1 MITVDMIQGTPEWHA
16 HRAEHLNASEAPV
29 MLGEFPTISRAELLK
44 VRATGVAQE
53 ISWFLQKIFDDGHR
67 FEALARPLAEDL
79 IGQDLYPCIGKSGS
93 LSASFDGLTLL
104 EDIVFEH
111 KTLNATLRSAL
122 TAIADEVAAS
132 RPEEDAVRDHLPLQ
146 YQIQM
151 EQQLAVSG
159 AERALFMASKW
170 TDEGEL
176 IEELH
181 CWYYPNQELRAR
193 IVAGWAQFEADV
205 CQYQF
210 VPAAEPVVGKAPDQ
224 LPALRI
230 ELTGMVKASNLADF
244 RQHAMAVLGGINRDL
259 RTDTD
264 FADAEQTVKWA
275 KEVEGKLEAA
285 KSHALSQTADIE
297 SLFRTLDDV
306 KEEARRVRLEL
317 EKLVAKRKE
326 ERRIEI
332 VQAGRADVQVHYDQ
346 INATLGQHT
355 LAFPAQAVTNELG
368 AAIKGKRSFSAMEEE
383 AASVAANIKI
393 AASQQAD
400 RIRANVAILNEH
412 ALHAFLF
419 QDRVQLCATK
429 APEDLRN
436 LVAARIAEHQ
446 RAEQTRLD
454 AEREKIRKEE
464 EARAARLQQEKDEL
478 AAREAAAG
486 AAAQAEAAKPAP
498 VTEPTAPP
506 AVAPVQASKPY
517 VQAVADLV
525 GDRPAAP
532 AAAEGKRIKLGE
544 INDLI
549 GPLSISAEGLRQLGF
564 EPVSTERGAK
574 LYAANQVPAM
584 CEQMIRVLRA
594 AANGE
599 RSPLA
604 A

>member
-1 MITVDMIQGTPEWHA
+1 VIIVSHIQGTPEWHA

-79 IGQDLYPCIGKSGS
+79 IGQDLYPCVGKKGT

-104 EDIVFEH
+104 EDIAFEH
-111 KTLNATLRSAL
+111 KTLNAALRSAL
-122 TAIADEVAAS
+122 TTIADEVANG

-170 TDEGEL
+170 DDNENL
-176 IEELH
+176 VEELH
-181 CWYYPNQELRAR
+181 CWYFPNPELRAR

-205 CQYQF
+205 CAHQV
-210 VPAAEPVVGKAPDQ
+210 VPVADPVVGKAPDQ

-230 ELTGMVKASNLADF
+230 ELSGMVKASNLAEF
-244 RQHAMAVLGGINRDL
+244 RAHAMKVLSGINRNL
-259 RTDTD
+259 ETDAD

-275 KEVEGKLEAA
+275 KSAEEKLDAA
-285 KSHALSQTADIE
+285 KEHALSQTADIE
-297 SLFRTLDDV
+297 AVFRTVDDV
-306 KEEARRVRLEL
+306 KAETRRVRLEL
-317 EKLVAKRKE
+317 EKLVAKRKD

-332 VQAGRADVQVHYDQ
+332 VQAGRSSVQAHYDQ
-346 INATLGQHT
+346 INATLGQHAI
-355 LAFPAQAVTNELG
+355 AFPAQAVANELG
-368 AAIKGKRSFSAMEEE
+368 AAIKGKRSFSAMEDEVG
-383 AASVAANIKI
+383 AVAANMKI
-393 AASQQAD
+393 AASQCAD
-400 RIRANVAILNEH
+400 RIRANVAILEGYGE
-412 ALHAFLF
+412 HAFLF
-419 QDRVQLCATK
+419 QDRVQLCAAK

-436 LVAARIAEHQ
+436 LVAARIAAHQ
-446 RAEQTRLD
+446 QTEQDRLE
-454 AEREKIRKEE
+454 AERARIRKEE
-464 EARAARLQQEKDEL
+464 EARAARLQQEKEAQL
-478 AAREAAAG
+478 VREAAA
-486 AAAQAEAAKPAP
+486 AEAATSPEPEPVPQAIQQPAS
-498 VTEPTAPP
+498 
-506 AVAPVQASKPY
+506 VARPEKPY

-525 GDRPAAP
+525 GDAAP
-532 AAAEGKRIKLGE
+532 WAPEGQKIKLGE
-544 INDLI
+544 INALI
-549 GPLSISAEGLRQLGF
+549 GPLSISADGLRQLGF
-564 EPVSTERGAK
+564 DPVSTERGAK
-574 LYAANQVPAM
+574 LYAADQVPAM

-599 RSPLA
+599 TYPLA

>member
-1 MITVDMIQGTPEWHA
+1 MIIVSLVQGTPEWHV
-16 HRAEHLNASEAPV
+16 HRAVHLNASEAPV
-29 MLGEFPTISRAELLK
+29 MLGEFPTITRAQLLK

-53 ISWFLQKIFDDGHR
+53 ISWFLQKIFDDGYR
-67 FEALARPLAEDL
+67 FEALARPLAEEI
-79 IGQDLYPCIGKSGS
+79 IGQDLYPCVGKSGS

-104 EDIVFEH
+104 QDIVFEH

-122 TAIADEVAAS
+122 TAIADEVASS
-132 RPEEDAVRDHLPLQ
+132 RPEDEAVRDHLPLQ

-181 CWYYPNQELRAR
+181 CWYYPNPDLRAR

-205 CQYQF
+205 CSYQ
-210 VPAAEPVVGKAPDQ
+210 VVQVAEPVVGKAPDQ

-230 ELTGMVKASNLADF
+230 ELTGMVKSSNLADF
-244 RQHAMAVLGGINRDL
+244 RQNAMAVLGAINRDL

-285 KSHALSQTADIE
+285 KDHALSQTADIDA
-297 SLFRTLDDV
+297 LFRTLDDV
-306 KEEARRVRLEL
+306 KAEARRVRLEL
-317 EKLVAKRKE
+317 EKLVTKRKD

-332 VQAGRADVQVHYDQ
+332 VQAGRSDVQAHYEQ
-346 INATLGQHT
+346 INATLGQHAI
-355 LAFPAQAVTNELG
+355 AFPVQAVTNELG
-368 AAIKGKRSFSAMEEE
+368 AVIKGKRSFSAMEDEVS
-383 AASVAANIKI
+383 ATAANIKI
-393 AASQQAD
+393 AASQQAE
-400 RIRANVAILNEH
+400 RIRGNVAILNEH

-419 QDRVQLCATK
+419 QDRVQLCAGK

-446 RAEQTRLD
+446 KAEQERLE
-454 AEREKIRKEE
+454 AERARIRKEE
-464 EARAARLQQEKDEL
+464 EDRAARLQQEKEAQ
-478 AAREAAAG
+478 AARDAAA
-486 AAAQAEAAKPAP
+486 AAEAAKPAP
-498 VTEPTAPP
+498 APEPVAQPAAAAP
-506 AVAPVQASKPY
+506 AATQKSH

-525 GDRPAAP
+525 GDRPVAP
-532 AAAEGKRIKLGE
+532 ATAAADGKRIKLGE

-564 EPVSTERGAK
+564 DPVSTERGAK
-574 LYAANQVPAM
+574 LYAADQVPAM

-594 AANGE
+594 AAIGE
-599 RSPLA
+599 RHPLA